1 MINMTELRK
10 TRIYGLTVVDLI
22 PTFIGAFITHLLL
35 WSYPLNM
42 KEKEKRTSLQYI
54 TSLILMFITFI
65 GLGVIAHRIFNIQST
80 LSAYLGF
87 NDMPMRQT

>member
-1 MINMTELRK
+1 MMNITELRRPK
-10 TRIYGLTVVDLI
+10 ILNMALFDLTM
-22 PTFIGAFITHLLL
+22 TFIGAFITHLLL

-65 GLGVIAHRIFNIQST
+65 GLGVIAHRIFNIQSA